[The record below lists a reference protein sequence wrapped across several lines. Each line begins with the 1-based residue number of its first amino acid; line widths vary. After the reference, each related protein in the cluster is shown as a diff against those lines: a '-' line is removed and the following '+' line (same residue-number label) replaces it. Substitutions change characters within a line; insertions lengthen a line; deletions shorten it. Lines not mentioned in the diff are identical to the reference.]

1 MQTSRLKNIRNNDRL
16 IYGRGSIGQ
25 LGDILKP
32 QRHLN
37 DGYVVFVV
45 DDYFEGKSL
54 VTSLPKEPNDQ
65 LFYVDVNQY
74 EPKTEQI
81 DDLRD
86 RILLSGGIPA
96 VIVGIGGGSAMDI
109 AKAVSVMLTNPGPSS
124 DYQGLDLAKIPG
136 VYSVGIPTVSG
147 TGAEC
152 STTAVL
158 TGPIKKLG
166 IKCEYTPFNQIVLDP
181 DLIASVPKNQWFYTG
196 MDTYIHDMESS
207 SGMFYNTFSAA
218 YGDQSIELCH
228 DVFLRDGCGQSPEN
242 DEKLMVASLF
252 GGLSLTYSEVG
263 VCHALS
269 YGLSYVFGTRH
280 GYANCMAFNH
290 LEEYYGDS
298 VKDFKRMVEIH
309 EIDLPQNQSANWT
322 EEEIRRM
329 AEISYNLP
337 HMWHHALGPDWAT
350 KISIEQ
356 IMDLFRRM

>member
-1 MQTSRLKNIRNNDRL
+1 MQSSRLKNIRNNDRL

-25 LGDILKP
+25 LGDILHPLRDRNNK
-32 QRHLN
+32 
-37 DGYVVFVV
+37 YVVFVI
-45 DDYFEGKSL
+45 DDYFEGKAL
-54 VTSLPKEPNDQ
+54 VDSLPREENDRV
-65 LFYVDVNQY
+65 FYVDVNQY

-81 DDLRD
+81 DELRD
-86 RILLSGGIPA
+86 GILAAGGVPA

-109 AKAVSVMLTNPGPSS
+109 AKATSVMLTNPGSS
-124 DYQGLDLAKIPG
+124 SNYQGLDLAKIPG
-136 VYSVGIPTVSG
+136 VYSVGVPTVSG

-158 TGPIKKLG
+158 TGPVKKLG

-218 YGDQSIELCH
+218 YGDQSIALCH
-228 DVFLRDGCGQSPEN
+228 DIFLNAGCGQSPEN

-280 GYANCMAFNH
+280 GYANCLAFNH

-298 VKDFKRMVEIH
+298 VQDFKKMVEIH
-309 EIDLPQNQSANWT
+309 DIDLPQNQSANWS
-322 EEEIRRM
+322 EDEILQM
-329 AEISYNLP
+329 AKISYNLP
-337 HMWHHALGPDWAT
+337 HMWHHALGPNWAD
-350 KISIEQ
+350 KISVDQ
-356 IMDLFRRM
+356 IMDLFRRL

>member
-16 IYGRGSIGQ
+16 IYGRGCLSM
-25 LGDILKP
+25 LGDIIKDK
-32 QRHLN
+32 RELN
-37 DGYVVFVV
+37 NKYVVYVI
-45 DDYFEGKSL
+45 DDYFINKPL
-54 VTSLPKEPNDQ
+54 VAKLPIESNDQ
-65 LFYVDVNQY
+65 IHYVDVNQY

-81 DDLRD
+81 DNLRD
-86 RILLSGGIPA
+86 TILQKSGLPA
-96 VIVGIGGGSAMDI
+96 IIVGIGGGSAMDI
-109 AKAVSVMLTNPGPSS
+109 AKATSVMLTNPGPSS
-124 DYQGLDLAKIPG
+124 DYQGLNLAKIPG
-136 VYSVGIPTVSG
+136 VYSIGIPTVSG

-166 IKCEYTPFNQIVLDP
+166 IKCDYTPFNQIVLDP
-181 DLIASVPKNQWFYTG
+181 DLIATVPKNQWFYTG
-196 MDTYIHDMESS
+196 MDTFIHDMESS

-218 YGDQSIELCH
+218 YGDQSIELCY
-228 DVFLRDGCGQSPEN
+228 DVFLREGCGQNEIN

-280 GYANCMAFNH
+280 GYANCLAFNH
-290 LEEYYGDS
+290 LEEYYGNAVS
-298 VKDFKRMVEIH
+298 DFKKMVELH
-309 EIDLPQNQSANWT
+309 DIDLPQNQSENWT
-322 EEEIRRM
+322 EDEIHRM

-337 HMWHHALGPDWAT
+337 HMWHHALGPDWEN
-350 KISIEQ
+350 KISIPQ